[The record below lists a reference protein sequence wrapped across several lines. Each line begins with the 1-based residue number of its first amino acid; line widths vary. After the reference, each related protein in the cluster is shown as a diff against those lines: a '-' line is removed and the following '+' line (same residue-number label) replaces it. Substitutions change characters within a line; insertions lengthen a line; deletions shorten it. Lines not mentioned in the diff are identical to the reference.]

1 MKLILILTFLIL
13 LNSCGFKRISQNNN
27 LFYLQKI
34 TIEGDKKISQILR
47 NNILVVSNKKS
58 VDKYELKLKI
68 KRERRDKIKNISGK
82 ITRYTLV
89 LNTNLSFKNIKNQK
103 TITKSFSQ
111 NTDYEVEDIHSNTVR
126 NEKKA
131 SNMLTEALS
140 DKIINFINFS
150 IKNK

>member
-13 LNSCGFKRISQNNN
+13 LNSCGFKRISRNNN

-34 TIEGDKKISQILR
+34 TIEGDKRISQILR

-150 IKNK
+150 LKNK